1 MRQNMLSKYESCKSI
16 CIKCMCV
23 CVNARKVV
31 ATNSTTKWYVH
42 LDGILC
48 EHICCFRLRPNQ
60 PNQKSAFSIT
70 SAPAT
75 AGGGNI
81 RVAKKN
87 VVCFVNFKFMIFGR
101 VHFPCDLYHVGAGT
115 VHAACYL

>member
-1 MRQNMLSKYESCKSI
+1 MRQNMFSKYESCKSI
-16 CIKCMCV
+16 CVKCMCV
-23 CVNARKVV
+23 CVCQC
-31 ATNSTTKWYVH
+31 TKSGCNKPNHKMVH
-42 LDGILC
+42 LDGILR

-87 VVCFVNFKFMIFGR
+87 VVRFVNFKFMVFGR
-101 VHFPCDLYHVGAGT
+101 VHFPCDLKHVGAGT
-115 VHAACYL
+115 VHVACYL